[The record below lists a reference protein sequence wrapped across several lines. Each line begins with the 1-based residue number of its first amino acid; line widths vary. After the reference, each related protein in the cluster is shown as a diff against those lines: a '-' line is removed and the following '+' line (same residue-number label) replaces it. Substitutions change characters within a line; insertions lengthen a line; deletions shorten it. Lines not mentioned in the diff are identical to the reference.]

1 MRVALTGHRPQR
13 LGLPEDV
20 CDSAWDKLETW
31 LMKKLV
37 KLHKESDELVGYC
50 GMAFCLAIYC
60 LQLKM
65 LKVILNYRVFFHV
78 KVIIHPINITRQSK
92 NRRTNGL
99 NCQMNFV
106 KAVIM

>member
-50 GMAFCLAIYC
+50 GMAF
-60 LQLKM
+60 
-65 LKVILNYRVFFHV
+65 
-78 KVIIHPINITRQSK
+78 
-92 NRRTNGL
+92 
-99 NCQMNFV
+99 
-106 KAVIM
+106 